1 MKAFGFTTPFSPDA
15 QNYVEELALDLEEP
29 GDYDLVV
36 EIKGVAVNPVDTK
49 VRVRASASPASPQV
63 LGYDG
68 AGIVR
73 DVGAK
78 VSGFSVGDEVFYAGN
93 ITRPGTFAEFHLV
106 DERIVG
112 HKPKSLGFADA
123 AALPLTSITAWEL
136 LFDRFGVPRDESAR
150 GNLLV
155 IGGAGGVGS
164 ILIQLARRLT
174 GLTVIATASRPDTVA
189 WCERMGAHHVINHR
203 EPMAP
208 QLGAAGVKGLD
219 LAASL
224 TKTDLH
230 FQATIDMM
238 KPGGKI
244 GAIDDPGVLDVSPM
258 KTKAL
263 SFHWEFMF
271 ARPMF
276 ETDDMDEQGRL
287 LNEVSNLVDQGVLE
301 NTARKS
307 FDEINTETLNEAL
320 VHQASGSA
328 IGKTVLG

>member
-1 MKAFGFTTPFSPDA
+1 
-15 QNYVEELALDLEEP
+15 
-29 GDYDLVV
+29 
-36 EIKGVAVNPVDTK
+36 
-49 VRVRASASPASPQV
+49 
-63 LGYDG
+63 
-68 AGIVR
+68 
-73 DVGAK
+73 
-78 VSGFSVGDEVFYAGN
+78 VGDEVFYAGN
-93 ITRPGTFAEFHLV
+93 IARPGTFADFHLV

-112 HKPKSLGFADA
+112 RKPKSLTFADA

-136 LFDRFGVPRDESAR
+136 LFDRFGVPRDESAK

-189 WCERMGAHHVINHR
+189 WCERMGAHQVINHHQ
-203 EPMAP
+203 PLAP
-208 QLGAAGVKGLD
+208 QLEAAGVTQVD

-230 FQATIDMM
+230 FEATVDMM
-238 KPGGKI
+238 RPGGKI

-287 LNEVSNLVDQGVLE
+287 LNEVSKLVDQGALQ
-301 NTARKS
+301 NTATKS
-307 FDEINTETLNEAL
+307 FDEIAADSLNEAL
-320 VHQASGSA
+320 THQASGAA
-328 IGKTVLG
+328 IGKTVLGQTKE

>member
-1 MKAFGFTTPFSPDA
+1 MKAFGFSTPFSEQA
-15 QNYVEELALDLEEP
+15 QNYVEELTLDLDAP
-29 GDYDLVV
+29 RDHDLVV
-36 EIKGVAVNPVDTK
+36 EVKGVAVNPVDTK
-49 VRVRASASPASPQV
+49 VRVRASASADSPQV
-63 LGYDG
+63 LGYDA
-68 AGIVR
+68 AGVVR

-78 VSGFSVGDEVFYAGN
+78 VSRFAIGDEVFYAGD
-93 ITRPGTFAEFHLV
+93 ITRPGTFADFHLV

-112 HKPKSLGFADA
+112 RKPTSLDFADA
-123 AALPLTSITAWEL
+123 AAMPLTSITAWEL
-136 LFDRFGVPRDESAR
+136 LFDRFGVPRDGSAK

-189 WCERMGAHHVINHR
+189 WCERMGAHHVINHH
-203 EPMAP
+203 EPLAL
-208 QLGAAGVKGLD
+208 QIEAAGVGQLD

-230 FQATIDMM
+230 FEAIIDLM
-238 KPGGKI
+238 KPGAKI

-276 ETDDMDEQGRL
+276 GTDDMDEQGRL
-287 LNEVSNLVDQGVLE
+287 LNEVSGLVDEGVLQ
-301 NTARKS
+301 NTATRR
-307 FDEINTETLNEAL
+307 FDEITADNLNEAL
-320 VHQASGSA
+320 THQASGAA

>member
-1 MKAFGFTTPFSPDA
+1 MKAFGFTTPFSEQA
-15 QNYVEELALDLEEP
+15 RNYVEELTVELQEP
-29 GDYDLVV
+29 RDHDLVV

-49 VRVRASASPASPQV
+49 VRVRATASADSPRV
-63 LGYDG
+63 LGYDA
-68 AGIVR
+68 AGVVR
-73 DVGAK
+73 EVGAS
-78 VSGFSVGDEVFYAGN
+78 VSKFAVGDEVFYAGN
-93 ITRPGTFAEFHLV
+93 IARPGTFADFHLV

-112 HKPKSLGFADA
+112 RKPESLGFAAA

-136 LFDRFGVPRDESAR
+136 LFDRFGEPRDER
-150 GNLLV
+150 TTGNLLV

-164 ILIQLARRLT
+164 ILIQLARHLT

-189 WCERMGAHHVINHR
+189 WCERMGAHQVIDHHQAL
-203 EPMAP
+203 AP
-208 QLGAAGVKGLD
+208 QIEAAGLGELD

-224 TKTDLH
+224 TKTDMH
-230 FQATIDMM
+230 FAATIDMM

-276 ETDDMDEQGRL
+276 ETEDMDEQGRL
-287 LNEVSNLVDQGVLE
+287 LDEVSRLIDEGVLQ
-301 NTARKS
+301 NTANKR
-307 FDEINTETLNEAL
+307 FDEITSSNLNDAL
-320 VHQASGSA
+320 AHQASGAA

>member
-1 MKAFGFTTPFSPDA
+1 MKAFGFTTPFSKQA
-15 QNYVEELALDLEEP
+15 RNYVEELTIELEEP
-29 GDYDLVV
+29 RDHDLLV
-36 EIKGVAVNPVDTK
+36 EIVGVAVHPVDPK
-49 VRVRASASPASPQV
+49 VRIRASASADSPQV
-63 LGYDG
+63 LGYDA

-73 DVGAK
+73 EVGAK
-78 VSGFSVGDEVFYAGN
+78 VSKFAVGDEVFYAGN
-93 ITRPGTFAEFHLV
+93 IARPGTFADFHLV

-112 HKPKSLGFADA
+112 RKPNSLGFADA

-136 LFDRFGVPRDESAR
+136 LFDRFGVPRDEHEK
-150 GNLLV
+150 GTLLV

-174 GLTVIATASRPDTVA
+174 GLTVIATASRPDSVA
-189 WCERMGAHHVINHR
+189 WCERMGAHHVINHHR
-203 EPMAP
+203 ALAP
-208 QLGAAGVKGLD
+208 QIQAAGLGELD

-224 TKTDLH
+224 TKTDVH
-230 FQATIDMM
+230 FAATIDMM
-238 KPGGKI
+238 RPGGKI

-276 ETDDMDEQGRL
+276 ETEDMDEQGRL
-287 LNEVSNLVDQGVLE
+287 LNEVSRLVDEGVLQ
-301 NTARKS
+301 NTATKRY
-307 FDEINTETLNEAL
+307 DEITASNLNEAL
-320 VHQASGSA
+320 AHQASGAA